1 MNLGSESET
10 VEFKKSTG
18 EHKEA
23 LQAVSAMLNKH
34 GHGAL
39 YFGVKD
45 DGNIIGQDV
54 SDATL
59 RQVAS
64 WISDKIEPAVFPTV
78 ERLDADGG
86 LRYIKVA
93 FSGADAPYSADG
105 RYFTRVGTSN
115 KALSASEL
123 SAMVVKR
130 ERARSPWDSLP
141 SGRPVSDADE
151 QAVRDFVERGGRA
164 GRVGGGFASVEDTLA
179 KLDLVAPDGSLRNAA
194 VELFCEGSDSY
205 PRMKLGLLGGNTK
218 AKILDLRRE
227 CGTMLKLLD
236 FAEYFVTS
244 NIRREFV
251 IGETGMYRKEI
262 PEIPAEAIRE
272 AVANAL
278 CHRDYATGTA
288 VEVNVFMDTVQIVS
302 PGLFPKGDSPERH
315 LDGVASEF
323 GLRNPAIAR
332 TLFRA
337 GVIEQYG
344 TGIPRIKEACEA
356 AGVRFR
362 FEQTVNSTVV
372 VFERPGSQV
381 TVTESD
387 SVGGDGATSGADD
400 TAWSAMLDG
409 LGKSERRAMELA
421 AANGSVSTS
430 ALAEGAQITKR
441 ASSAALKRLSERGL
455 LEWVGK
461 SAHDPKQFYRLPS
474 DDHPA
479 S

>member
-23 LQAVSAMLNKH
+23 LQAISAMLNKH
-34 GHGAL
+34 GSGEL

-45 DGNIIGQDV
+45 DGNVIGQDV

-59 RQVAS
+59 RQVTS
-64 WISDKIEPAVFPTV
+64 WVSNKIEPAVFPTV
-78 ERLDADGG
+78 EQLEAENG
-86 LRYIKVA
+86 LHYIRVA

-123 SAMVVKR
+123 SAMVIKR
-130 ERARSPWDSLP
+130 EHARSPWDSLP

-164 GRVGGGFASVEDTLA
+164 GRVGSGFASVEDTLA
-179 KLDLVAPDGSLRNAA
+179 KLDLIAPDGSLRNAA
-194 VELFCEGSDSY
+194 VELFCEGSDTY

-278 CHRDYATGTA
+278 CHRDYTTGTA

-302 PGLFPKGDSPERH
+302 PGLFPEGDSPERH
-315 LDGVASEF
+315 LAGIASEF

-344 TGIPRIKEACEA
+344 TGIPRIKEACKA

-372 VFERPGSQV
+372 VFGRPGSQV
-381 TVTESD
+381 TVA
-387 SVGGDGATSGADD
+387 GDDHNSEGKTACATNDGSWG
-400 TAWSAMLDG
+400 AMLDS
-409 LGKSERRAMELA
+409 LGKSERKAMELA

-430 ALAEGAQITKR
+430 VLAEGAQITKR
-441 ASSAALKRLSERGL
+441 ASSAALKRLAERGL

-461 SAHDPKQFYRLPS
+461 SARDPKQFYRIPS